1 MCRGKKKQHTETT
14 TEKLNFKLNQEVK
27 MRNGRGGGGGGG
39 LGGGWEIEDCL
50 DFLNYSGMSSQ
61 NLLLPYG
68 ELTG

>member
-27 MRNGRGGGGGGG
+27 MRNGGGGGGGG
-39 LGGGWEIEDCL
+39 RWEIEDCL